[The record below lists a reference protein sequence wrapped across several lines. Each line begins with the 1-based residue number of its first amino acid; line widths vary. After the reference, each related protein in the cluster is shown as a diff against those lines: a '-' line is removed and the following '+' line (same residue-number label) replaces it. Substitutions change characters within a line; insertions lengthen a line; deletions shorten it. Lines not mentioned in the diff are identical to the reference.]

1 MKGILIIGHGSKLDH
16 NKNVM
21 RLQADRLRE
30 KGHGKVY
37 IGFNEISAPLIEEAL
52 TEMLDDGV
60 TDVYAMPLFIASG
73 VHITEDIR
81 GKLNLPE
88 GSDDAEVE
96 IDGRKVRVR
105 YGRPVGD
112 DPRIADILDEQIA
125 AM

>member
-21 RLQADRLRE
+21 LLQAERLRR
-30 KGHGKVY
+30 KGHENVH
-37 IGFNEISAPLIEEAL
+37 IGFNEISAPSIEEAL
-52 TEMLDDGV
+52 AGMLDDGV
-60 TDVYAMPLFIASG
+60 TEVYAMPLFIASG

-88 GSDDAEVE
+88 GEDDAEVN
-96 IDGRKVRVR
+96 IGGRKVRMK
-105 YGRPVGD
+105 YGRAVGD

>member
-21 RLQADRLRE
+21 LLQAERLRR
-30 KGHGKVY
+30 KGHENVH
-37 IGFNEISAPLIEEAL
+37 IGFNEISAPSIEEAL
-52 TEMLDDGV
+52 AGMLDDGV
-60 TDVYAMPLFIASG
+60 TEVYAMPLFIASW

-88 GSDDAEVE
+88 GEDDAEVN
-96 IDGRKVRVR
+96 IGGRKVRMK
-105 YGRPVGD
+105 YGRAVGD